1 MSDCIFIKITFDESR
16 IDGATARAL
25 AAVCP
30 VDIYAADSERL
41 VVRPEQADEC
51 ADAMA
56 ELCLTRAPAGALVIH
71 KMYKDEPLVSRGA
84 E

>member
-30 VDIYAADSERL
+30 VDIYAANGERL
-41 VVRPEQADEC
+41 VVRPEQVDEC
-51 ADAMA
+51 TLC